1 MMQTSAPVLEARCVS
16 KRYPGT
22 LALDDVTF
30 KLRGGSV
37 SALIGE
43 NGAGKSTLVKI
54 LAGVDQPTTGSL
66 FLDGA
71 PIRMRSVRDA
81 DANGIGIIHQEL
93 NLCPNLTVAENIF
106 LGREL
111 TSKWGLLNCK
121 QQLKKTRQLLAQL
134 EQPVDAD
141 SKIEDLPLGQQ
152 QIVEIA
158 KALARDVRILMMDEP
173 TSALSAAEIS
183 ILFRIIRDL
192 KARGVAIVYISHRL
206 DELLGI
212 SDSVSILRDGRMVA
226 ESAASDIDPHWIV
239 EQMTGRSEASVE
251 SPGAANQGPELLRV
265 ESLSLSSDTGRS
277 LLSDISLSLHAGELL
292 GVYGLMGAGRTEFL
306 ECLMGLRREVQGHIS
321 LSGKPIDAL
330 ETTSRISAGLAIVPE
345 DRQTAG
351 LVQCFSIR
359 HNMTLSNLARMA
371 SWAWLSPSKERSQVS
386 QQVSN
391 LRIRTSAMDNNIGSL
406 SGGNQQKVVLAKCLM
421 TSPKVLLLDE
431 PTRGVDV
438 ATKREIYATVRRIA
452 ASGVGIIF
460 VSSELEEIRAVANRI
475 LVFAKGRLAAEFQAD
490 QVTPSQLAAAACSV
504 PATTSERLVA
514 HSAN

>member
-1 MMQTSAPVLEARCVS
+1 MMQPSVPILEARGVS

-22 LALDDVTF
+22 LALDGVTF
-30 KLRGGSV
+30 KLHAGRVG
-37 SALIGE
+37 ALIGE

-54 LAGVDQPTTGSL
+54 LAGVEQPTGGSL
-66 FLDGA
+66 FLNGA
-71 PIRMRSVRDA
+71 PIQMHSVRDA
-81 DANGIGIIHQEL
+81 DAKGIGIIHQEL

-111 TSKWGLLNCK
+111 TSTWVLLDGK
-121 QQLKKTRQLLAQL
+121 QQVEKTRQLLAQL
-134 EQPVDAD
+134 KQNIDPE
-141 SKIEDLPLGQQ
+141 SKVGDLPLGQQ

-158 KALARDVRILMMDEP
+158 KALARDVRVLMMDEP

-183 ILFRIIRDL
+183 VLFEIIRDL

-212 SDSVSILRDGRMVA
+212 SDSVSVLRDGRMVA
-226 ESAASDIDPHWIV
+226 QSPASDVNPHWIV

-251 SPGAANQGPELLRV
+251 FHGGVIQGSELLRV
-265 ESLSLSSDTGRS
+265 ESLSLRSDLGR
-277 LLSDISLSLHAGELL
+277 LLLDDISLSLRAGEVL

-306 ECLMGLRREVQGHIS
+306 ECLMGLRRRVQGRMRM
-321 LSGKPIDAL
+321 GDTTIDSL
-330 ETTSRISAGLAIVPE
+330 ETAGRISAGLAMVPE

-359 HNMTLSNLARMA
+359 QNMTLSSLERIT
-371 SWAWLSPSKERSQVS
+371 SWAWLSPSKERIEVL
-386 QQVSN
+386 QQISN

-438 ATKREIYATVRRIA
+438 AAKREIYAIVRRLA
-452 ASGVGIIF
+452 ASGMGIIF
-460 VSSELEEIRAVANRI
+460 VSSELDEIRAVANRI
-475 LVFAKGRLAAEFQAD
+475 VVFAKGRLAGEFEAD
-490 QVTPSQLAAAACSV
+490 HVTASQLAAAASSR
-504 PATTSERLVA
+504 PANAAERFGE